1 MPVRSMGH
9 HLRERTKNQEE
20 IWPNPIKSM
29 TCFFLVGF
37 PMSVFV
43 LSAKSALVLVKSF
56 SRGKKAE
63 ETPPFCLL
71 VYFSLEFFVL
81 IYMAMEIGEVSI
93 RFFWRGLWFCLLGM
107 EGEEGRMKKKKNGR
121 GERAGLMV

>member
-1 MPVRSMGH
+1 MPVRSTGH

-20 IWPNPIKSM
+20 IWPNPTKSM
-29 TCFFLVGF
+29 TFFFLIGF
-37 PMSVFV
+37 SMSVFV
-43 LSAKSALVLVKSF
+43 LSAKSALVPVKSF

-63 ETPPFCLL
+63 ETPFCLL
-71 VYFSLEFFVL
+71 VYFLLGFFVL
-81 IYMAMEIGEVSI
+81 IYGYGDQRGEYHV
-93 RFFWRGLWFCLLGM
+93 FLEGLWFCLLGM